1 MFVMLIMLVLCDK
14 VLYLIENPHE
24 YGLSRLCLISYEEF
38 FHTLEVIKEK
48 TDAVGLCSPDFVS
61 SVEGT
66 VGSVV
71 VFQYRI

>member
-1 MFVMLIMLVLCDK
+1 MLIMLVLCDK

-61 SVEGT
+61 SIEGT
-66 VGSVV
+66 ASTYIHV
-71 VFQYRI
+71 Q